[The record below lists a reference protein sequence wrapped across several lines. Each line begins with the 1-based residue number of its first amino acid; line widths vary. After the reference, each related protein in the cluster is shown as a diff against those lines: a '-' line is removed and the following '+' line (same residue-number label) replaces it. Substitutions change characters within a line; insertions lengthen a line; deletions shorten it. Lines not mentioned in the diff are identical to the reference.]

1 MVVDYY
7 HIELVCVWGL
17 NETKKKKFF
26 FFFFFFD
33 FFFFFFGKKSPESA
47 PKFSG
52 RSGNRKHNYF
62 FFLAL
67 G

>member
-7 HIELVCVWGL
+7 HNLCVCGFW
-17 NETKKKKFF
+17 
-26 FFFFFFD
+26 
-33 FFFFFFGKKSPESA
+33 KKSLESA

-62 FFLAL
+62 FFWPYCLEGVSNPAINRHFRR
-67 G
+67 